1 MGTRAKNPK
10 SLRMA
15 ACAVLLL
22 APCAAA
28 RAEVALAARAGT
40 LGGGVELTVGL
51 SPQVNVRLGAN
62 AFDYTENDR
71 AVSGIQY
78 DAKARLRTATALL
91 DYHPGG
97 RGFRLTAGAIY
108 NDTRV
113 EGSSLPPSSGLYDI
127 GGVPVPVALVG
138 TLDGKIDWDPVVP
151 YAGIGWG
158 NAVGPGRRVRFA
170 LDLGA
175 IFQGKGKAT
184 LTPIIPANSPINT
197 TPGARE
203 ALQILLDREER
214 DIEDD
219 VADYTVYPVI
229 SLGVSYRF

>member
-1 MGTRAKNPK
+1 MGTRARNTKHF
-10 SLRMA
+10 RTA
-15 ACAVLLL
+15 TFGVLLL
-22 APCAAA
+22 ATCAAA
-28 RAEVALAARAGT
+28 RSEVALAARAGT

-62 AFDYTENDR
+62 AFNYTDNDR
-71 AVSGIQY
+71 EVSGIFY
-78 DAKARLRTATALL
+78 DATARLRTATALL

-97 RGFRLTAGAIY
+97 RGFRLSAGAIY
-108 NDTRV
+108 NDTRI

-158 NAVGPGRRVRFA
+158 NAVGPGRSVRFA

-219 VADYTVYPVI
+219 VADYTVYPVV
-229 SLGVSYRF
+229 SVGVSYRF